1 MQSLGD
7 KVRTVKVAYV
17 DQKQLQADDDYEEE
31 DDALRPQPSR
41 KKRVVVDVNE
51 RGTQTFS
58 YNVQLP
64 IGDLSSANENVGL
77 QLKQITNTNTNTNT
91 NSNTNGPF
99 VLTENALDIGTLR
112 YISNEETVMVNQ
124 RQNTQSSYEEEGVD
138 GSIQIINEEPG
149 SGAGSGAGIGNAYGN
164 VGTSGVVVSS
174 VVRGG
179 VAWDLGIRAG
189 DVLVATSATIGDVSF
204 FLLID

>member
-17 DQKQLQADDDYEEE
+17 DQKQLQADDDYDEED

-51 RGTQTFS
+51 RGAQTFS

-64 IGDLSSANENVGL
+64 IGDLSSANRNIGL
-77 QLKQITNTNTNTNT
+77 QLKQISST
-91 NSNTNGPF
+91 NSNTNTNGPF

-138 GSIQIINEEPG
+138 GSIQIINEEP
-149 SGAGSGAGIGNAYGN
+149 GAGSGAGIGNAYGN